1 VIRPVGV
8 LLVTS
13 LALLLGGFAWSLWDL
28 GGFLG
33 MRYGLDGFAGLQVL
47 DPVYVEN
54 SEVLPLEPGYGPWFQ
69 PTVSNWIAVTGFVL
83 FVASIGLGAALW
95 RPRPRVAREAATD
108 EVTV

>member
-1 VIRPVGV
+1 MIGPVGR
-8 LLVTS
+8 LALA
-13 LALLLGGFAWSLWDL
+13 ALLLMIGGFVWSLWDF

-33 MRYGLDGFAGLQVL
+33 LRYGLEGFAGLQVL
-47 DPVYVEN
+47 DPVYIAN

-69 PTVSNWIAVTGFVL
+69 PTVSNWIAIVGFVL

-95 RPRPRVAREAATD
+95 RPRPRVVREAATD